1 MYLKETSISFKIE
14 RWHGLKKMSNFWW
27 LHFWAK
33 VYGILFPQ
41 TWDSTTGIAILKGEV
56 IAKPQPLYGFMTL
69 IPVLLA
75 FTITTIHWYQTE
87 ESSKRLKT
95 LPLLLAQIW
104 PQYRVGRILWLYK
117 KGNQKWIKEKE
128 LLERKLSSLGEF
140 AFDFKYR
147 KVVSSNTSC
156 LEAHR
161 DSNEWVAKIQAF
173 SWFSCK

>member
-1 MYLKETSISFKIE
+1 
-14 RWHGLKKMSNFWW
+14 
-27 LHFWAK
+27 
-33 VYGILFPQ
+33 
-41 TWDSTTGIAILKGEV
+41 
-56 IAKPQPLYGFMTL
+56 MTL

-147 KVVSSNTSC
+147 KIISSNTSC
-156 LEAHR
+156 LEAHECLFR
-161 DSNEWVAKIQAF
+161 LLMKGIFDPYVL
-173 SWFSCK
+173 